1 MVHGSVL
8 KQDWTKGRQEEE
20 RLEDELDKNVVTDF
34 IQLMQ
39 WIPYQRS
46 DWSVSRFQSGTSN
59 PHLVLQGIMDRL
71 TEMIVEKTKQIIPIK
86 DSDRSEITEE
96 CGIV

>member
-1 MVHGSVL
+1 VL

-39 WIPYQRS
+39 
-46 DWSVSRFQSGTSN
+46 
-59 PHLVLQGIMDRL
+59 
-71 TEMIVEKTKQIIPIK
+71 
-86 DSDRSEITEE
+86 
-96 CGIV
+96 